1 MACDWFLFEV
11 CDMLCM
17 RAVIGLSEIVS
28 YTVIGTNYIP
38 TFACHTFFWLYNQA
52 VNLHFLFV

>member
-38 TFACHTFFWLYNQA
+38 YICMPHLLLAI
-52 VNLHFLFV
+52 